1 MDSFSSLCSPSQ
13 AFVLVE
19 TIYVMLV
26 IFVLVKE
33 IPFVKRV
40 KMFAIAFVA
49 IVGWTTIINYF
60 CDPTDNN
67 YIAWFLVIVPVFFS
81 MIRRSK

>member
-1 MDSFSSLCSPSQ
+1 MDSFSSLCAPSQ
-13 AFVLVE
+13 MFLLVE
-19 TIYVMLV
+19 TIYVMFV

-33 IPFVKRV
+33 ITIIKRV

-49 IVGWTTIINYF
+49 IVGWATIVNYF
-60 CDPTDNN
+60 CDPADNN
-67 YIAWFLVIVPVFFS
+67 YVAWFLVIVPAFFS